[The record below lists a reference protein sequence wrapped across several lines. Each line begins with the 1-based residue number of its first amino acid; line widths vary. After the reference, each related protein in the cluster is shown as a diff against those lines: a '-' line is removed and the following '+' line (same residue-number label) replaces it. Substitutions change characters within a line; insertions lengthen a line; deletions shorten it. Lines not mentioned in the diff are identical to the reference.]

1 MRRPFLY
8 FHKWYGVDFVG
19 KHWNTRMRNITL
31 NISYAFWFVK
41 HSWNAFPCRAK
52 AKTVIKSIGES
63 ILLSH
68 RNIESCYKHMNWKK
82 KRRNLL
88 FYKLKIT
95 QIKILFIWL
104 SCKLIALLIKPQLY
118 TALQIPDLQMFRV
131 ELSSHPWIGKHNS
144 SGAASLEFMGS
155 PDLHPPSSKH
165 NPEPEQYCP
174 GHHQEKEKLV
184 AGCSSK
190 IISTPQPI

>member
-1 MRRPFLY
+1 MPS
-8 FHKWYGVDFVG
+8 G
-19 KHWNTRMRNITL
+19 
-31 NISYAFWFVK
+31 
-41 HSWNAFPCRAK
+41 SWNIPAMRFHVEQKR
-52 AKTVIKSIGES
+52 KTVIKSIGGS

-68 RNIESCYKHMNWKK
+68 RIMLQAYELEKEK
-82 KRRNLL
+82 RNLL

-118 TALQIPDLQMFRV
+118 TTLQIPDLQMFRV
-131 ELSSHPWIGKHNS
+131 ELNLLPWIGKHNS

-155 PDLHPPSSKH
+155 PDPHPPSSKH

-174 GHHQEKEKLV
+174 GQHQEKEKIV